1 MAIGS
6 GLGSQFGFVAESV
19 YGTRVAPTKFLR
31 AKTYAARREATR
43 VQGEGIQTG
52 NFGDL
57 AAHYGE
63 TTNAGSG
70 NVAFDVQDRTMGVL
84 LNTLMGGT
92 VTPTLLT
99 GSAYSATFPL
109 ADTVGKSMTV
119 QVGAPYRGG
128 TVIVHE
134 LAGTK
139 ITSAEFSCGVGEYL
153 TCSVDLDAKS
163 WSDSQTLAS
172 ASYVG
177 TNVPFNFAQMTLKL
191 GTYGAESSVTGVR
204 SVNVKIDRP
213 HDTEDYTAGSLG
225 TKSEPVLN
233 GATQITGTISADWLD
248 KTVFQDR
255 AKGTASTSMV
265 WEFVGTT
272 AISGANY
279 PTFRITVPGV
289 IFEPSTQGVD
299 GRDVLTNDWSFRW
312 SYDGTNQPTIYTVS
326 ADTAL

>member
-6 GLGSQFGFVAESV
+6 GLGSQFGFVAEST
-19 YGTRVAPTKFLR
+19 YGTRVAATKFLR
-31 AKTYAARREATR
+31 AKSYSAERVATR

-70 NVAFDVQDRTMGVL
+70 SVAFDVQDRTMGVL

-92 VTPTLLT
+92 VTPTVIS
-99 GSAYSATFPL
+99 GAAYGATFPL
-109 ADTVGKSMTV
+109 ADTLGKSMTV
-119 QVGAPYRGG
+119 QVGAPYRSG
-128 TVIVHE
+128 TVRVHE
-134 LAGTK
+134 LAGVKVTG
-139 ITSAEFSCGVGEYL
+139 AEFSCGVGEFL
-153 TCSVDLDAKS
+153 TCSMDFDAKS
-163 WSDSQTLAS
+163 WSDSQTLAT

-191 GTYGAESSVTGVR
+191 GTYGAEAAVTGIR

-225 TKSEPVLN
+225 TKAEPVLN

-248 KTVFQDR
+248 KANFQDR
-255 AKGTASTSMV
+255 ANGTTATSLV
-265 WEFVGTT
+265 WEFVGTNVI
-272 AISGANY
+272 AAANY
-279 PTFRITVPGV
+279 PTFRLTIPGV
-289 IFEPSTQGVD
+289 LFEPATQNVD

-312 SYDGTNQPTIYTVS
+312 SYDGTNQPTIYTIS

>member
-6 GLGSQFGFVAESV
+6 GLGSQFGFVAEST
-19 YGTRVAPTKFLR
+19 YGTRVAATKFLR
-31 AKTYAARREATR
+31 AKAYAARRDATR

-70 NVAFDVQDRTMGVL
+70 SASFDVQDRTMGVL

-92 VTPTLLT
+92 VTPTVIT
-99 GSAYSATFPL
+99 GAAYGATFPL
-109 ADTVGKSMTV
+109 ADTLGKSMTV
-119 QVGAPYRGG
+119 QVGAPYRTG
-128 TVIVHE
+128 TVRVHE
-134 LAGTK
+134 LAGVK
-139 ITSAEFSCGVGEYL
+139 ITSAEFSCGVGEFL
-153 TCSVDLDAKS
+153 TCNMDFDAKS
-163 WSDSQTLAS
+163 WTDSQTLAS

-191 GTYGAESSVTGVR
+191 GTYGAEAAVSGVR
-204 SVNVKIDRP
+204 SVSMKIDRP

-233 GATQITGTISADWLD
+233 GATQITGTISADWLN
-248 KTVFQDR
+248 TATFQDR
-255 AKGTASTSMV
+255 ANGTASTSLI
-265 WEFVGTT
+265 WEFVGTNVI
-272 AISGANY
+272 APANY
-279 PTFRITVPGV
+279 PTFRITLPGT
-289 IFEPSTQGVD
+289 IFEPNTQEVD
-299 GRDVLTNDWSFRW
+299 GRDVLTNDWSYRW
-312 SYDGTNQPTIYTVS
+312 SYDGTNQPTIYTIS